1 MNPIHK
7 KDGLAFELN
16 MENNTARITQSKK
29 AHGDILIPRSIFY
42 KSREFI
48 ITDINESSFEDNML
62 INEIQLPEN
71 SEIRTIHANAFASSS
86 IFSINLPASVESLCE
101 GWYKYTWR
109 LNSIIISP
117 SSKHFSYL
125 DSSQKVVLGKTD
137 PKSDTFDNIVFASRQ
152 IEGITIP
159 STVRAIGPFAF
170 ASCSNLKKIDFELHS
185 NLNAIEKEAFSMT
198 PIECITF
205 PSKLREIGDGAFYKC
220 SNLKTVNFERDSE
233 LISIGIESF
242 SLTVIHRFH
251 ITSHVKSIGRDAFS
265 KSEISEF
272 EVDSLSE
279 MEAVSERAFSYST
292 VKKILMPATVKKIES
307 SAFAHC
313 SRLREVV
320 FAEPS
325 ELSEVKSHAFSNS
338 SIQYFLAP
346 KKVTRVEEGAFAM
359 CTRLDS
365 IEFLGNDIFI
375 ENKCFE
381 GCLSLSL
388 ASFPNSFILN
398 CATNAFGP
406 FSNSLSLF
414 IHPRAL
420 ILKI

>member
-1 MNPIHK
+1 
-7 KDGLAFELN
+7 
-16 MENNTARITQSKK
+16 
-29 AHGDILIPRSIFY
+29 
-42 KSREFI
+42 
-48 ITDINESSFEDNML
+48 
-62 INEIQLPEN
+62 
-71 SEIRTIHANAFASSS
+71 
-86 IFSINLPASVESLCE
+86 
-101 GWYKYTWR
+101 
-109 LNSIIISP
+109 
-117 SSKHFSYL
+117 
-125 DSSQKVVLGKTD
+125 
-137 PKSDTFDNIVFASRQ
+137 
-152 IEGITIP
+152 
-159 STVRAIGPFAF
+159 
-170 ASCSNLKKIDFELHS
+170 
-185 NLNAIEKEAFSMT
+185 
-198 PIECITF
+198 
-205 PSKLREIGDGAFYKC
+205 
-220 SNLKTVNFERDSE
+220 
-233 LISIGIESF
+233 
-242 SLTVIHRFH
+242 
-251 ITSHVKSIGRDAFS
+251 
-265 KSEISEF
+265 
-272 EVDSLSE
+272 
-279 MEAVSERAFSYST
+279 
-292 VKKILMPATVKKIES
+292 MPATVKKIES

-313 SRLREVV
+313 SQLREVV